1 MSPWP
6 SCAQIRPRCL
16 ATNADVLNRLVA
28 LKVVAT
34 TDPKGLPA
42 ELLHSI
48 QAALLAERWGDA
60 VTDWM
65 LATGETLDAYPEED
79 VWSDEILGTDVTPFE
94 IRMARIFNENQP

>member
-6 SCAQIRPRCL
+6 SCVQIRPRCL

-42 ELLHSI
+42 ELYTASKRLCSLRGG
-48 QAALLAERWGDA
+48 AMR
-60 VTDWM
+60 
-65 LATGETLDAYPEED
+65 
-79 VWSDEILGTDVTPFE
+79 
-94 IRMARIFNENQP
+94 